1 MATKKKTPDDAPSTQ
16 TTVAAPTEAVIPGAV
31 PSGMQPQAAAQPGYP
46 PSGYA
51 PPPGFA
57 PPGYAPPPGFAPP
70 GYAPQGYPAQ
80 PYGVPPGY
88 PPPGYP
94 PVGYAPQPGP
104 AGAPGMP
111 QQPPMMAPYGQPYG
125 ANPMMALAQLFQS
138 MSGGMPF
145 GVDPSA
151 LPFGVPA
158 PLSDEPD
165 RGLDA
170 DIIRPATLTD
180 RVKAQRGVE
189 MGSVLDLLCLTD
201 DGAHA
206 LGGVPEGCTI
216 AFAGPPGKGKTRS
229 VLAGLCKVAARGE
242 RVCLVVAEE
251 GFHDAH
257 ASGRD
262 DLCSRLEKIGREATG
277 LNETDFQSRVLENF
291 FVLEAQYH
299 KGQSW
304 DDFVTKYRYLVEK
317 AQIRFVVIDS
327 LNMLD
332 PSKNRTADNLSALK
346 TYNHAHGIT
355 CLCVG
360 QIRDTGAPVGG
371 EALMHTADV
380 VFLIEELTLSSKEMA
395 EHWGGSYRDRIDV
408 IRAVKSVTTPV
419 FPHPIRIDRGV
430 SGELVAHASQPAN
443 MAVRTTRT

>member
-1 MATKKKTPDDAPSTQ
+1 MATKKKTADDASS
-16 TTVAAPTEAVIPGAV
+16 AAVNVAV
-31 PSGMQPQAAAQPGYP
+31 PQNAPSSTTAPPAGPAPQTFAPPGYPQPGPAAQPGYP
-46 PSGYA
+46 PPGYAPAGYA
-51 PPPGFA
+51 PP
-57 PPGYAPPPGFAPP
+57 
-70 GYAPQGYPAQ
+70 GYPPQ
-80 PYGVPPGY
+80 PYAAQQGY

-94 PVGYAPQPGP
+94 PPQGF
-104 AGAPGMP
+104 GGVPGMP
-111 QQPPMMAPYGQPYG
+111 PPAQAGQPYPQPYAQPYGAPFG
-125 ANPMMALAQLFQS
+125 ANPMMALAQLFQT

-145 GVDPSA
+145 GIDPSA
-151 LPFGVPA
+151 LPFGAQGPVT
-158 PLSDEPD
+158 DDKD

-170 DIIRPATLTD
+170 DIIRPATLSD
-180 RVKAQRGVE
+180 RVKTQRGVE

-201 DGAHA
+201 DGEHA

-242 RVCLVVAEE
+242 RVCFVVAEE
-251 GFHDAH
+251 GFHDEN

-262 DLCSRLEKIGREATG
+262 DLCSRLEKIGRAATG
-277 LNETDFQSRVLENF
+277 LDEAQFQSQVLENV

-304 DDFVTKYRYLVEK
+304 DDFVAKYRYLVEK

-380 VFLIEELTLSSKEMA
+380 VFLIEEFTLSSKEIA

-408 IRAVKSVTTPV
+408 IRAIKSVTTPV
-419 FPHPIRIDRGV
+419 FPHPLRIDRGA
-430 SGELVAHASQPAN
+430 SGELVPHASQPAN
-443 MAVRTTRT
+443 MAVLTTRA